1 MLRSLLVALSASL
14 LSIGAAEAAEGMW
27 TLDRLPVEAMQAQ
40 YGFKP
45 DAKWTEHAQRS
56 AVRLAGGCSGSFV
69 SPDGLVMTN
78 HHCVRECVAQ
88 LSTADRDFVED
99 GFYAKT
105 GKDEIMCPTIEL
117 NRLDRISDVTERVKQ
132 ATQGLSGAEFSRA
145 QKAER
150 SKIEAECVGSDKAR
164 TRCDV
169 VELYHGGVYSLYRY
183 HRYQDARLVFAPEE
197 SIAFFGGDPDNFNF
211 PRYDLDLG
219 LLRAY
224 EDGKPAKVKDFFPF
238 SANGAEPGEM
248 TMILGHPGRTNRL
261 LTVAQLDRTRDVDL
275 IPRLLRLSEMRGML
289 NQYATSSAEA
299 ARISKTDRFSVE
311 NSLKALGGQLEALLD
326 PAIFALKRQQ
336 EAELR
341 AFVAASPER
350 QAAQGA
356 AWDEIAAAQQRY
368 RQFETPYK
376 YIEGSGGFSGDY
388 FRMARMLV
396 RGAAERAKPNGER
409 LREYTDAALP
419 SVTQRLFSS
428 APIYPELES
437 VMLGYSLT
445 KLRAVLGAD
454 DAFVQQV
461 LGRDAPELLAQRLVA
476 GTRLGDPAVR
486 KALWDG
492 GQAAI
497 DASTDPMIALARK
510 VDPAARELR
519 KRYESEVEA
528 VEQKNT
534 EHLARARLDKYGTRV
549 YPDATFTLRLSY
561 GEVKGWDQNGT
572 AVSPFTTIAGA
583 FKRATDHDPFKLPA
597 SWIAAQPK
605 LNGEQ
610 RFNFVS
616 DNDIIGGNSGSPVI
630 NRKAEVVG
638 LVFDGNI
645 RSLGGAFWFD
655 GAHNRAVSVH
665 SGAILETLRKV
676 YGAQRVA
683 DEIEA
688 ARGKR

>member
-45 DAKWTEHAQRS
+45 DTKWTEHAQRS

-117 NRLDRISDVTERVKQ
+117 NRLDRITDVTERVKQ

-150 SKIEAECVGSDKAR
+150 SKIEAECVGGDKAR

-299 ARISKTDRFSVE
+299 ARISKTDRFGVE

-454 DAFVQQV
+454 DPFVQQV

-572 AVSPFTTIAGA
+572 AVPPFTTIAGA

-597 SWIAAQPK
+597 SWIAAQPQ

-688 ARGKR
+688 ARSKR

>member
-117 NRLDRISDVTERVKQ
+117 NRLDRITDVTERVKQ

-299 ARISKTDRFSVE
+299 ARISKTDRFGVE

-497 DASTDPMIALARK
+497 DESTDPMIALARK

-534 EHLARARLDKYGTRV
+534 EHLARARLDKYGTGV

-572 AVSPFTTIAGA
+572 AVPPFTTIAGA

-688 ARGKR
+688 ARSKR

>member
-27 TLDRLPVEAMQAQ
+27 TLDRLPVEAMQVQ

-117 NRLDRISDVTERVKQ
+117 NRLDRITDVTERVKQ

-150 SKIEAECVGSDKAR
+150 SKIEAECVGTDKAR

-299 ARISKTDRFSVE
+299 ARISKTDRFGVE

-572 AVSPFTTIAGA
+572 AVPPFTTIAGA

>member
-1 MLRSLLVALSASL
+1 M
-14 LSIGAAEAAEGMW
+14 
-27 TLDRLPVEAMQAQ
+27 
-40 YGFKP
+40 
-45 DAKWTEHAQRS
+45 
-56 AVRLAGGCSGSFV
+56 
-69 SPDGLVMTN
+69 
-78 HHCVRECVAQ
+78 
-88 LSTADRDFVED
+88 
-99 GFYAKT
+99 
-105 GKDEIMCPTIEL
+105 DEL
-117 NRLDRISDVTERVKQ
+117 HD
-132 ATQGLSGAEFSRA
+132 
-145 QKAER
+145 
-150 SKIEAECVGSDKAR
+150 
-164 TRCDV
+164 
-169 VELYHGGVYSLYRY
+169 
-183 HRYQDARLVFAPEE
+183 
-197 SIAFFGGDPDNFNF
+197 
-211 PRYDLDLG
+211 
-219 LLRAY
+219 
-224 EDGKPAKVKDFFPF
+224 
-238 SANGAEPGEM
+238 
-248 TMILGHPGRTNRL
+248 
-261 LTVAQLDRTRDVDL
+261 
-275 IPRLLRLSEMRGML
+275 
-289 NQYATSSAEA
+289 
-299 ARISKTDRFSVE
+299 
-311 NSLKALGGQLEALLD
+311 GGQLEALLD

-572 AVSPFTTIAGA
+572 AVPPFTTIAGA

-688 ARGKR
+688 ARSKR